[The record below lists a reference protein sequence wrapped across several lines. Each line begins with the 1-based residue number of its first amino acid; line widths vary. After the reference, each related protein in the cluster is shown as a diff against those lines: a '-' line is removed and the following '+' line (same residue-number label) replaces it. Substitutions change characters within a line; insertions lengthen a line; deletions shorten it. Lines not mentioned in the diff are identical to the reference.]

1 MLNITTF
8 WRHSFNSHFPRQAG

>member
-8 WRHSFNSHFPRQAG
+8 YHILPHCW